1 MAFNVTQHANL
12 GYIDRPVKELLD
24 RLCDA
29 HGRTLKKELE
39 FLIIDAAKKNELEP
53 ELTINK

>member
-1 MAFNVTQHANL
+1 MPFNVEQHANL
-12 GYIDRPVKELLD
+12 GYIDRPIKELLD

-39 FLIIDAAKKNELEP
+39 FLIVDAAKNNELNP
-53 ELTINK
+53 KP